1 MYCQKCQTQNEESAQ
16 FCRNCGTNLRYT
28 QTETKTGNDVSS
40 TLLLVYIL
48 IAFFANVVQ
57 LVTQRVFSIFY
68 WKSGSVWKYVMV
80 LIWIISNISLI
91 LPALAIKNKSL
102 KIIGIIFAAIVII
115 YHAYGNIEFLLRSY

>member
-16 FCRNCGTNLRYT
+16 FCRNCGANLRYT
-28 QTETKTGNDVSS
+28 QSETKTGNDVSS

-48 IAFFANVVQ
+48 IAFFGAIVSFVI
-57 LVTQRVFSIFY
+57 TKFIGSY
-68 WKSGSVWKYVMV
+68 WEGSWRYVMGI
-80 LIWIISNISLI
+80 IWLISNISLI

-115 YHAYGNIEFLLRSY
+115 YHAYGNIEFMLGSY

>member
-16 FCRNCGTNLRYT
+16 FCRNCGANLRYT

-48 IAFFANVVQ
+48 ITFFAAVVQ
-57 LVTQRVFSIFY
+57 LVIQRVFSIPY
-68 WKSGSVWKYVMV
+68 WEGGWKYVMG
-80 LIWIISNISLI
+80 LIWLISNISLI

-115 YHAYGNIEFLLRSY
+115 YHVYGNIEFLLRG